1 MARVTTEIRDHIAH
15 VTLTRGDKMN
25 GVDTAMAEEIVAAGE
40 ALCDSDDVRAVV
52 LSGEG
57 RAFCAG
63 LDVASF
69 AMLAGQDPEAAIM
82 PRLKGRNT
90 NLYQEFAMVW
100 RRVPV
105 PVIAALHGVVY
116 GAGFQLALGADIRI
130 ANPETRLAVMEMKW
144 GLVPDMGG
152 MVLMPDVMRSDV
164 IRRMTYTA
172 EPVSAAQGV
181 DWGFVTE
188 VSDDP
193 LSTAQELAST
203 IAGKSPSAIRA
214 AKRLIG
220 VAESGAGEDAVL
232 MAESREQADLVGE
245 PHQMEVIAA
254 NMGKRAA
261 KFD

>member
-1 MARVTTEIRDHIAH
+1 MARVTTEIRDHVAH

-25 GVDTAMAEEIVAAGE
+25 GVDGEMAQAIVAAGTAMIGNE
-40 ALCDSDDVRAVV
+40 DVRAVV

-63 LDVASF
+63 LDVMSF
-69 AMLAGQDPEAAIM
+69 ATLAGGNPEDAVM
-82 PRLKGRNT
+82 PRLEGLDT
-90 NLYQEFAMVW
+90 NLYQEVALVW

-130 ANPETRLAVMEMKW
+130 ADPETRFAVMEMKW

-152 MVLMPDVMRSDV
+152 MVLMPELMRSDV
-164 IRRMTYTA
+164 IRRMTYTG
-172 EPVSAAQGV
+172 EPVETAQALA
-181 DWGFVTE
+181 WGIVTE
-188 VSDDP
+188 MSDDP
-193 LSTAQELAST
+193 LAAAQALATT

-214 AKRLIG
+214 AKRLID
-220 VAESGAGEDAVL
+220 VAESGAGRGAVL
-232 MAESREQADLVGE
+232 HAESREQTALIGK

-254 NMGKRAA
+254 NMANRSANFG
-261 KFD
+261 